1 MKKDLPYCDI
11 VLPVFNGLTYVK
23 DCITSILENSKA
35 SPYRLYV
42 IDDCSDHVT
51 SNYLTKLAEDHPQIS
66 LHRNSE
72 NLGFVKSCNIGIGHG
87 QSPYVVIINSDVI
100 VTPGWLSRLLRCAE
114 SDPYIALVNPF
125 TNVI

>member
-1 MKKDLPYCDI
+1 MALHY
-11 VLPVFNGLTYVK
+11 LNLT
-23 DCITSILENSKA
+23 T
-35 SPYRLYV
+35 
-42 IDDCSDHVT
+42 
-51 SNYLTKLAEDHPQIS
+51 QIS

-100 VTPGWLSRLLRCAE
+100 VTPDWLSRLLRCAE

-125 TNVI
+125 TNHASNINISMVPGANFYGMDEFLRNIGVRSRDKSFKEITR